1 MSHFSSSN
9 GYSKRRTSQA
19 GGIFYK
25 TMALFMCSRADRGQH
40 GGGSRCG
47 IDTKHCFNTVAAAA
61 AGRYFRRLS
70 FRRQRPIP
78 HSSVCARAGKN
89 LYKISADSLYGIADL
104 KTGKMIVPAE
114 YTTIDVLSD
123 GRFLLTRYENQAS
136 SFYYADANGTVTPI
150 QTPVKGTYFG
160 MAGDGCFFIGVY
172 AKRPLTAAVQQP
184 AEQYDIP
191 TLVLLDEN
199 MKVIRDDIDG
209 ACGAAS
215 TPHFT
220 NGLMPIQTGSTLWIG
235 SRKGAIGNGTYG
247 LIDKTGQFVGRNGF
261 DELSWTD
268 SRYIGKRGTALYQLD
283 GKSGEIRLP
292 ANASQESSWAKAELE
307 AAREHDISLSFYYP
321 RLNITRV
328 DFCRLAVKLYQKVQP
343 NASAAPAA
351 AFSDCENESVC
362 LAAALGIVTGY
373 DDGTFRPYQS
383 ITRQEAAAMLDRLYT
398 TLGGKASAA
407 NDKPYADDAQLGDW
421 ARSSVYAMR
430 EIGIMQGKENN
441 RFRPKDG
448 YTQEQAVVTVER
460 AFQAVK

>member
-1 MSHFSSSN
+1 M
-9 GYSKRRTSQA
+9 KRWR
-19 GGIFYK
+19 Y
-25 TMALFMCSRADRGQH
+25 LC
-40 GGGSRCG
+40 
-47 IDTKHCFNTVAAAA
+47 AAALIAGSMSAGAGAVSIPSTALTQLQQQWQADTSADYLSADSGQSRIA
-61 AGRYFRRLS
+61 AYALV
-70 FRRQRPIP
+70 PK
-78 HSSVCARAGKN
+78 KN

-150 QTPVKGTYFG
+150 QTPVKGTYFS
-160 MAGDGCFFIGVY
+160 MAGDDSFFIGVY

-209 ACGAAS
+209 ACGAIS

-247 LIDKTGQFVGRNGF
+247 LIDKTGQFVGRHDF
-261 DELSWTD
+261 DELIWTD
-268 SRYIGKRGTALYQLD
+268 SRYISKRGTALYQLD
-283 GKSGEIRLP
+283 GKSGEIQLP
-292 ANASQESSWAKAELE
+292 TNASQESSWAKAELE

-398 TLGGKASAA
+398 LLGGKASAA
-407 NDKPYADDAQLGDW
+407 NDKPYADDTQLGDW

>member
-1 MSHFSSSN
+1 
-9 GYSKRRTSQA
+9 
-19 GGIFYK
+19 
-25 TMALFMCSRADRGQH
+25 MCSRADRGQH

-47 IDTKHCFNTVAAAA
+47 IDTEHCFNTVAAAV
-61 AGRYFRRLS
+61 AGRY

-104 KTGKMIVPAE
+104 KNGKMIVPAK

-123 GRFLLTRYENQAS
+123 GRFLLTCYENQTS
-136 SFYYADANGTVTPI
+136 SFYYADASGTVTPI

-160 MAGDGCFFIGVY
+160 MAGDDRFFIGVY

-199 MKVIRDDIDG
+199 TKVIRDDIDG
-209 ACGAAS
+209 ACGTAS

-235 SRKGAIGNGTYG
+235 SRKGAIGNETYG
-247 LIDKTGQFVGRNGF
+247 LIDKTGQFVGKHNF

-283 GKSGEIRLP
+283 GKGGEIQLP

-383 ITRQEAAAMLDRLYT
+383 ITRQEAALIPYHT
-398 TLGGKASAA
+398 PTASRCA
-407 NDKPYADDAQLGDW
+407 P
-421 ARSSVYAMR
+421 
-430 EIGIMQGKENN
+430 
-441 RFRPKDG
+441 F
-448 YTQEQAVVTVER
+448 
-460 AFQAVK
+460 

>member
-78 HSSVCARAGKN
+78 HSSICARAEKN
-89 LYKISADSLYGIADL
+89 LYRISADSLYGIADL

-150 QTPVKGTYFG
+150 QTPVKGTYFS
-160 MAGDGCFFIGVY
+160 MAGDDCFFIGVY

-398 TLGGKASAA
+398 ALGGKASAA

>member
-1 MSHFSSSN
+1 MSRFSSSN

-78 HSSVCARAGKN
+78 HSSICARAEKN
-89 LYKISADSLYGIADL
+89 LYRISADSLYGIADL

-150 QTPVKGTYFG
+150 QTPVKGTYFS
-160 MAGDGCFFIGVY
+160 MAGDDCFFIGVY